1 MKRPVLFF
9 FCLLISFSPIKAD
22 EGMWLPIL
30 INKLK
35 NVDLEKMGLQLS
47 AEELYSVNNNYLH
60 QFHNILHHIAS
71 YCAIL
76 RHIDID
82 TLTLTH

>member
-1 MKRPVLFF
+1 MKKIFLIFLSFLITSPVV
-9 FCLLISFSPIKAD
+9 KAD

-47 AEELYSVNNNYLH
+47 PEELYSVNN
-60 QFHNILHHIAS
+60 AS
-71 YCAIL
+71 LKDAIVSFNGYCK
-76 RHIDID
+76 R
-82 TLTLTH
+82 

>member
-1 MKRPVLFF
+1 MRLS
-9 FCLLISFSPIKAD
+9 LIKALLTH

-47 AEELYSVNNNYLH
+47 VM
-60 QFHNILHHIAS
+60 
-71 YCAIL
+71 
-76 RHIDID
+76 
-82 TLTLTH
+82 TLDEPF